1 MAHYKC
7 VACRARLP
15 RDGASHDLC
24 PACGEPLERVARA
37 EDLIGLPSLGTGPQR
52 GALIAD
58 HIRATIARN
67 DAARG
72 ERLDGDGGQ
81 QE

>member
-24 PACGEPLERVARA
+24 PICGEPLQRVARA
-37 EDLIGLPSLGTGPQR
+37 EDLIGLPSLGADLQR

-67 DAARG
+67 DAARR
-72 ERLDGDGGQ
+72 EWQDGDGGK